1 MDRGSGGTLHRR
13 PGVCEQVME
22 RPRTNVLPEMEG
34 PLRDVRLSLV
44 SMASARPMTRPK
56 QISIEECAGFWH
68 EPLPSTR
75 VLIVGIAPGRSQHE
89 LALQVMAEGGG
100 RVELEQRSAFAGSI
114 RKNLVSMLDDLGLNQ
129 QFGVATLDELF
140 GTDLLATTSAVRDP
154 VYVNGQD

>member
-1 MDRGSGGTLHRR
+1 
-13 PGVCEQVME
+13 
-22 RPRTNVLPEMEG
+22 
-34 PLRDVRLSLV
+34 
-44 SMASARPMTRPK
+44 MTRPK